1 MIDCLS
7 PLRIR
12 CNAGVEGGKRRH
24 FIMFRT
30 QHQGSYTDSSNSEV
44 YSIKTTIMGNND
56 SRYVG
61 LVGKQAVRPILGG
74 RWSLATSQI
83 LGKCDAI
90 AVKIAT
96 RQNEVEEVLSTR
108 PEVDK
113 ALRVA
118 AMQVMAW

>member
-1 MIDCLS
+1 
-7 PLRIR
+7 
-12 CNAGVEGGKRRH
+12 
-24 FIMFRT
+24 
-30 QHQGSYTDSSNSEV
+30 
-44 YSIKTTIMGNND
+44 MGNND

-108 PEVDK
+108 PEVNK

-118 AMQVMAW
+118 AMQVTGRAGVTLLEKGQRRDARLFARKGRPRIGR